1 MHRHPAASKV
11 AVAKE
16 RSASHSQEFTTLLNE
31 LRVLLPG
38 VEVLFAFLLTVPFT
52 DRFQQVTTTQR
63 VTYFVAFLAAAL
75 SAVMLVSPSI
85 YHRVRWREADKENVL
100 RTANT
105 FALIGIAFLAVA
117 TGASVYLVSDVLFSQ
132 PAAAIFTAV
141 IAVVM
146 VCSWYVLP
154 IWARTEH
161 KGSRVPRSDPPPSP
175 RPARPARRA
184 PVSGRGG

>member
-1 MHRHPAASKV
+1 
-11 AVAKE
+11 VAKE
-16 RSASHSQEFTTLLNE
+16 RSPSHSKEFTTLLNE

-52 DRFQQVTTTQR
+52 ERFHEVTTTQR
-63 VTYFVAFLAAAL
+63 VTYFVAFLSAAL
-75 SAVMLVSPSI
+75 SAVMLVSPSV
-85 YHRVRWREADKENVL
+85 YHRVRWRETDKEHML

-117 TGASVYLVSDVLFSQ
+117 TGSSVYLVSDVLFAQ
-132 PAAAIFTAV
+132 AAA
-141 IAVVM
+141 AVVTSLIAAVM
-146 VCSWYVLP
+146 ICSWFVLP

-161 KGSRVPRSDPPPSP
+161 KGSRIEGSDPPPSP

-184 PVSGRGG
+184 PARGRDG